1 MIDIHTHVLYG
12 IDDGSQT
19 LENSIEMLRTAEQIG
34 FRGVVLTP
42 HYMSYTNFVSK
53 IDENKKRMK
62 CLIKAL
68 RAENIQVQLFLG
80 NELYYEPDMIDRVD
94 KREFTTLNK
103 SNYFL
108 VETMRHD
115 SSVEHLQDF
124 LYRLQ
129 AKGYSTILAHPE
141 RYDFVREDPNILLDF
156 MDKGTYIQT
165 NALSLTGFYG
175 SGSKE
180 TAEIMLEHD
189 MVQFLASDAHR
200 VKSYELMEKAL
211 SKAEALIGKKKLGR
225 IMNYNPAMVLSNKD
239 KIHCTPIEY
248 NPKKKHHFF
257 SDIKREKGKQL
268 GEVGI

>member
-1 MIDIHTHVLYG
+1 
-12 IDDGSQT
+12 
-19 LENSIEMLRTAEQIG
+19 
-34 FRGVVLTP
+34 
-42 HYMSYTNFVSK
+42 
-53 IDENKKRMK
+53 
-62 CLIKAL
+62 
-68 RAENIQVQLFLG
+68 
-80 NELYYEPDMIDRVD
+80 
-94 KREFTTLNK
+94 
-103 SNYFL
+103 
-108 VETMRHD
+108 
-115 SSVEHLQDF
+115 QDF

-165 NALSLTGFYG
+165 NALSLIGFYG

-211 SKAEALIGKKKLGR
+211 NKAEEIIGKNKLGQ
-225 IMNYNPAMVLSNKD
+225 IMNYNPAMVLGNKD
-239 KIHCTPIEY
+239 KIQCTPIEY

-257 SDIKREKGKQL
+257 PALKRQKKKRL